1 MMFPATKMHY
11 HRAKGAPM
19 PNLMKTFS
27 YSLRRLRKN
36 PGLTAVVLLTLALG
50 IGANTAMFTVD
61 YASMIAP
68 IPYPNPNQLVVVW
81 AKIHGHRNGVSAGDF
96 RDWKEQSSAF
106 QTLDAFTGAA
116 FNISTQDQPEFLTGG
131 RSTAGLFRSRGIK
144 FILGRDF
151 LPEEEEPGK
160 DHEVVLCNRLWKRLG
175 SDPHILGKTLRLDNI
190 PYTVV

>member
-68 IPYPNPNQLVVVW
+68 LPYPNPDQLVVVW
-81 AKIHGHRNGVSAGDF
+81 SKVKGNRNSVSPADYL
-96 RDWKEQSSAF
+96 DWKRQSSAF
-106 QTLDAFTGAA
+106 QGLDAVSFDS
-116 FNISTQDQPEFLTGG
+116 FNVATQDQPEFLNGW
-131 RSTAGLFRSRGIK
+131 RS
-144 FILGRDF
+144 
-151 LPEEEEPGK
+151 
-160 DHEVVLCNRLWKRLG
+160 
-175 SDPHILGKTLRLDNI
+175 
-190 PYTVV
+190 